1 MASNHSHNDGSST
14 RAYTVEQ
21 KAAVLRVKK
30 CGNTDYYD
38 ILGLEEKKAVCTD
51 AEIKKA
57 YRKLSLLTHPD
68 KNGYTG
74 ADEAFKKVSRAF
86 QILSDPDKKSKYD
99 KFGGDPESRFSGASA
114 SGASPFSGFASQR
127 APRGGPMFEEEIS
140 PEELFRQFFGGG
152 MGGGP
157 FGGGPFGGFGG
168 NGFVFNMNGGGPG
181 VRIHQ
186 MGGGVPRRRPHNHA
200 NQEPASPL
208 AALQSLLPL
217 LLLFIVPLLSS
228 LFSGSAPTYPSV
240 RYDNPLPPQTLHHVS
255 SKLKVDYY
263 VNPVEIND
271 YTPSKWK
278 NLDKYVEQ
286 RYVQRLSSDCEW
298 QMAQRQ
304 RAFQE
309 AQGFWSRNEEK
320 WEQATNMGMPA
331 CKKLE
336 GWGYRIAY

>member
-1 MASNHSHNDGSST
+1 MVKRSREPSRYYLTRTRNQNTISLVVILNHDSL
-14 RAYTVEQ
+14 
-21 KAAVLRVKK
+21 VLLRQV
-30 CGNTDYYD
+30 
-38 ILGLEEKKAVCTD
+38 
-51 AEIKKA
+51 
-57 YRKLSLLTHPD
+57 RRLSLDLRRSVRREGD
-68 KNGYTG
+68 RC
-74 ADEAFKKVSRAF
+74 SRRR
-86 QILSDPDKKSKYD
+86 S
-99 KFGGDPESRFSGASA
+99 
-114 SGASPFSGFASQR
+114 
-127 APRGGPMFEEEIS
+127 APRSCSGNSLVEAWVEGRLVVDRSAASVRITHQTICFQRLTIWI
-140 PEELFRQFFGGG
+140 
-152 MGGGP
+152 
-157 FGGGPFGGFGG
+157 GG

-309 AQGFWSRNEEK
+309 AQGFWSRDEEK
-320 WEQATNMGMPA
+320 WERATNMGMPA